1 MFDGFETRRVA
12 TSGAEI
18 NLRLGGSGPPLLLL
32 HGYPQTHVMWHRVAP
47 YLAERFTVVAADL
60 RGYGDSA
67 KPASDPAHATYSK
80 RAMARDQV
88 EVMSSLGFERFA
100 VVGHDRGARVA
111 HRMALDHPDRVE
123 RAAVLDICPTL
134 AMYERT
140 DMAFAS
146 GYYHWFFLI
155 QPYDLPERLIA
166 ADPDF
171 YLESKTGGFGLE
183 PRKDV
188 SETFDPAA
196 LEDYKRCFRDPAAI
210 HASCEDYR
218 AAATIDLDHDR
229 ADLNRKIACP
239 LLVLWGTQGLVG
251 RLYDVLGLWRER
263 AGDVTGRS
271 IDCGHYLAEEAPA
284 DTLAALQ
291 AFL

>member
-1 MFDGFETRRVA
+1 MFDGFETRRVT
-12 TSGAEI
+12 TSAAEI
-18 NLRLGGSGPPLLLL
+18 HFRLGGNGPPLLLL

-47 YLAERFTVVAADL
+47 HLAERFTVVAADL

-67 KPASDPAHATYSK
+67 KPESDPAHATYSK

-100 VVGHDRGARVA
+100 VVGHDRGGRVT
-111 HRMALDHPDRVE
+111 HRMALDHPERVE

-134 AMYERT
+134 AMYEAT

-171 YLESKTGGFGLE
+171 YLESKTGGFGLG
-183 PRKDV
+183 PRKAV
-188 SETFDPAA
+188 AETFDPEA
-196 LEDYKRCFRDPAAI
+196 LAEYKRCFRDPAAI

-218 AAATIDLDHDR
+218 AAATIDLEHDR
-229 ADLNRKIACP
+229 ADLGRKIACP
-239 LLVLWGTQGLVG
+239 LMALWGPQGLVG
-251 RLYDVLGLWRER
+251 QLFDVLGLWRER
-263 AGDVTGRS
+263 ADDVTGRS

>member
-1 MFDGFETRRVA
+1 VFDGFETRRVA

>member
-47 YLAERFTVVAADL
+47 YLAERFTVAAADL

-67 KPASDPAHATYSK
+67 KPASDPAHAVYSK

-100 VVGHDRGARVA
+100 VVGHDRGARVT

-171 YLESKTGGFGLE
+171 YLESKTGGFGLD
-183 PRKDV
+183 PRKEV

-218 AAATIDLDHDR
+218 AAATIDLEHDR

-251 RLYDVLGLWRER
+251 RQFDVLGLWRER

>member
-1 MFDGFETRRVA
+1 MFDGFEARRVA

-32 HGYPQTHVMWHRVAP
+32 HGYPQTHVMWHRIAP
-47 YLAERFTVVAADL
+47 HLAERFTVVAADL

-67 KPASDPAHATYSK
+67 KPASDPAHAAYSK
-80 RAMARDQV
+80 RAMALDQV
-88 EVMSSLGFERFA
+88 EMMVSLGFKRFA
-100 VVGHDRGARVA
+100 VVGHDRGARVT
-111 HRMALDHPDRVE
+111 HRMALDHPERIE

-140 DMAFAS
+140 DMAFAT

-166 ADPDF
+166 GDPDA
-171 YLESKTGGFGLE
+171 YLESKTGGFGVG

-188 SETFDPAA
+188 SETFDPEA
-196 LEDYKRCFRDPAAI
+196 LADYKRCFRDPAAI

-218 AAATIDLDHDR
+218 AAATIDLEHDR

-251 RLYDVLGLWRER
+251 QLYDVLALWRER
-263 AGDVTGRS
+263 ADDVTGRS

>member
-1 MFDGFETRRVA
+1 MFEGFEIRRIE
-12 TSGAEI
+12 TSRAEI

-47 YLAERFTVVAADL
+47 YLAERFTVAAADL

-100 VVGHDRGARVA
+100 VVGHDRGARVT

-123 RAAVLDICPTL
+123 RAVVLDICPTL

-171 YLESKTGGFGLE
+171 YLESKTGGFGLDA
-183 PRKDV
+183 RKDV

-218 AAATIDLDHDR
+218 AAATIDLEHDR

-251 RLYDVLGLWRER
+251 RQFDVLGLWRER